1 MGEDLTFSEFQGFL
15 SQDAMIDSN
24 IIELET
30 ETKVDI
36 ATLQN
41 GIMELSFTNGIG
53 INAMVNFSIDEFI
66 KNDEKLDTTFAI
78 TNEPLT
84 VLIDLKGYN
93 LDLNLDA
100 DPQIIN
106 YKSIIDIPSDEEMT
120 LSFGQSIAIDVLIDS
135 LSFSSISG
143 YVDPVIVDIDSV
155 KQVIDLPSEVED
167 LNFYQLQM
175 EFSFL
180 SNIEL
185 PVVLDLVLSSYND
198 ETGESFSKI
207 IDGINIIETPNFMI
221 DDLQDLINI
230 NPNSLLAYGTA
241 EVGSL
246 TEYGSVSTQD
256 TLAGRLKVLAP
267 LAFEIDDS
275 SSIKIEAQSLEKID
289 TIEQIKS
296 VKVFLDYENNF
307 EFGANAVVL
316 VSQDTANFY
325 NGLADTLTHLTIIPD
340 TSLIDSLTLDQN
352 SLEILYQ
359 SGNYT
364 KTILNVLGKENE
376 PTRFL
381 STDTL
386 NIKLYMGAQ
395 LIIEHEN

>member
-1 MGEDLTFSEFQGFL
+1 
-15 SQDAMIDSN
+15 MIDSN

-53 INAMVNFSIDEFI
+53 INAMVNFSINEFI
-66 KNDEKLDTTFAI
+66 KNDEKLDTTFAL

-84 VLIDLKGYN
+84 VLIDLKEYN

-120 LSFGQSIAIDVLIDS
+120 LSFGQSIVIDVLIDS

-143 YVDPVIVDIDSV
+143 YVEPVIVDIDSV

-185 PVVLDLVLSSYND
+185 PVVLDLVLSSFND

-207 IDGINIIETPNFMI
+207 IDGVNIIETPNFMV

-230 NPNSLLAYGTA
+230 NLILCLHMELLKWD
-241 EVGSL
+241 L
-246 TEYGSVSTQD
+246 
-256 TLAGRLKVLAP
+256 
-267 LAFEIDDS
+267 
-275 SSIKIEAQSLEKID
+275 
-289 TIEQIKS
+289 
-296 VKVFLDYENNF
+296 
-307 EFGANAVVL
+307 
-316 VSQDTANFY
+316 
-325 NGLADTLTHLTIIPD
+325 
-340 TSLIDSLTLDQN
+340 
-352 SLEILYQ
+352 
-359 SGNYT
+359 
-364 KTILNVLGKENE
+364 
-376 PTRFL
+376 
-381 STDTL
+381 
-386 NIKLYMGAQ
+386 
-395 LIIEHEN
+395 

>member
-1 MGEDLTFSEFQGFL
+1 
-15 SQDAMIDSN
+15 
-24 IIELET
+24 
-30 ETKVDI
+30 
-36 ATLQN
+36 
-41 GIMELSFTNGIG
+41 
-53 INAMVNFSIDEFI
+53 MVNFPDEFI
-66 KNDEKLDTTFAI
+66 KNDEKLTTFAI
-78 TNEPLT
+78 TSEPLT

-93 LDLNLDA
+93 LDLNLDV

-106 YKSIIDIPSDEEMT
+106 YKSIDIPSDEEMT

-256 TLAGRLKVLAP
+256 TLSGRL
-267 LAFEIDDS
+267 
-275 SSIKIEAQSLEKID
+275 
-289 TIEQIKS
+289 
-296 VKVFLDYENNF
+296 
-307 EFGANAVVL
+307 
-316 VSQDTANFY
+316 
-325 NGLADTLTHLTIIPD
+325 
-340 TSLIDSLTLDQN
+340 
-352 SLEILYQ
+352 
-359 SGNYT
+359 
-364 KTILNVLGKENE
+364 
-376 PTRFL
+376 
-381 STDTL
+381 
-386 NIKLYMGAQ
+386 
-395 LIIEHEN
+395 